1 MFIEEL
7 KQIYADLSVAA
18 NQILSRI
25 LNDGVLISGEKMP
38 LIMAGFALLII
49 LICLSSWFLLRKRSL
64 KNKAPHELSRRD
76 KEKRLEQLEKVRAKE
91 LELQIKQE
99 EKLQQEKEAAQIVKA
114 EEREKGFQE
123 QISSMEEERRNQQ
136 VLEREIKKET
146 EIEEQSEKADS
157 LIERLRKGVG
167 KTRTHILNN
176 LSEAVLGKK
185 EIDEDL
191 LDDLEEVLIGSDIG
205 PETTRRILESITE
218 KVERKELT
226 DPEVLQKEIRLEI
239 EKIMSKTYPVL
250 GTSERKPL
258 ILLFVGVNGVG
269 KTTTIG
275 KIAAQYRRQG
285 KKVLMGAGDTFRAA
299 AIDQLEEWS
308 RRADCDIVQKDP
320 GSDPSAVMYETVQ
333 KGLDEDY
340 DVVICDTAGRLH
352 TKKNLMEE
360 LKKMIRVI
368 RKLIPDAP
376 HEVLLVLDSNT
387 GQNAIFQ
394 TREFLEVTDLTG
406 LVITKLDGT
415 SKGGV
420 VIGIVNEFD
429 IPVRYIGIGEQVE
442 DLRPFDAKQFTESLF
457 T

>member
-7 KQIYADLSVAA
+7 KQIYADISVAA

-38 LIMAGFALLII
+38 LIMAGFTLLII
-49 LICLSSWFLLRKRSL
+49 LIWLSGWFLLRKRSL

-76 KEKRLEQLEKVRAKE
+76 KEKRLEQLEKERAKE

-146 EIEEQSEKADS
+146 EIEEQSEKSNS
-157 LIERLRKGVG
+157 LIERLRKGVD

-226 DPEVLQKEIRLEI
+226 DPEVLQKELRLEI

-394 TREFLEVTDLTG
+394 TREFLEVADLTG

-457 T
+457 A